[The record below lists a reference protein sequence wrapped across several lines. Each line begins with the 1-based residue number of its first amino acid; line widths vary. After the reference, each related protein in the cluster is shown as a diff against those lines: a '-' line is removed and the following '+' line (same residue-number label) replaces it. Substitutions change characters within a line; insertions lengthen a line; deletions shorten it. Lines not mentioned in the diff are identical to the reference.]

1 MFGGGGE
8 VDVCRRLWKSAES
21 IRNFGG
27 RVRERERERGSGS
40 AEHGLGADGLLP
52 GMSRAALVCVITKR
66 GTLVNMAGRSSRPVT
81 QRERERERERGRE
94 REGEGEGEEERGR
107 VH

>member
-1 MFGGGGE
+1 MRE
-8 VDVCRRLWKSAES
+8 
-21 IRNFGG
+21 
-27 RVRERERERGSGS
+27 RERERERGSGS

-81 QRERERERERGRE
+81 QREREREGEGEGERERE
-94 REGEGEGEEERGR
+94 REGEREEERERERERKRGGGYTD
-107 VH
+107 V